1 MNWSLT
7 SRIGDKNLKLEVFN
21 RCSTKRVLKRK
32 RPTQMQLKGHLQRM
46 LPTFIFQISDNRLT
60 ERFKSDFESFFFT
73 IYLQFIYSYLQAG
86 NVERRSNAPTKIFLI
101 QNFYREHSRA
111 RNENYRICT

>member
-1 MNWSLT
+1 MLNKKST
-7 SRIGDKNLKLEVFN
+7 QEEETNANAIERASTANAPNFYISNFRQPAN
-21 RCSTKRVLKRK
+21 RAFENI
-32 RPTQMQLKGHLQRM
+32 LKG
-46 LPTFIFQISDNRLT
+46 I
-60 ERFKSDFESFFFT
+60 
-73 IYLQFIYSYLQAG
+73 LQFIYSYLQAG